1 MIATLLYKDIPYIRE
16 SFFPQN
22 GSVVTINGASVSKS
36 YSVGS
41 ALTLDYGASQTKTS
55 QNKKRMGLMLPSHRL
70 ESCLKVNEATLSL
83 TLINESSSKLAKEN
97 EGEFTSTISTTTENV
112 YIDLSSYDI
121 DLTKVES
128 NDWCTSYS
136 TLAAATTITDGS
148 SADVCGITFDSVRQ
162 GFDFVMPK
170 IASPT
175 CTDSDPGIWSYWLSP
190 KTTLD

>member
-41 ALTLDYGASQTKTS
+41 ALSLDYGASQTKTS
-55 QNKKRMGLMLPSHRL
+55 QNKKRMGLMLPSHRS

-83 TLINESSSKLAKEN
+83 TLTNDSSIKLTKDN
-97 EGEFTSTISTTTENV
+97 EGEFTSSISTTTEV
-112 YIDLSSYDI
+112 AYKELSIFDI

-136 TLAAATTITDGS
+136 TPAAAMTITDGS
-148 SADVCGITFDSVRQ
+148 SAKICGITFDSVR
-162 GFDFVMPK
+162 
-170 IASPT
+170 
-175 CTDSDPGIWSYWLSP
+175 
-190 KTTLD
+190 